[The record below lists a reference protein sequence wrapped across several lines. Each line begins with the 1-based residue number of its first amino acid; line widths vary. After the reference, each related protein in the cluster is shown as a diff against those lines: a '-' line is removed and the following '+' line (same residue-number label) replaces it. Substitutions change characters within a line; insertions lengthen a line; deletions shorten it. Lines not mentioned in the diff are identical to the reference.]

1 MNVMHE
7 IKRLTNADTLVHD
20 LNDRL
25 RRLAYVR
32 ELHHSDIRRQTR
44 REFDRHYM
52 TQVSSALLAE
62 TERHEVKY
70 LQ

>member
-1 MNVMHE
+1 MQHSK
-7 IKRLTNADTLVHD
+7 ILTNADTLVHD

-32 ELHHSDIRRQTR
+32 ELHHSDIRRKTR
-44 REFDRHYM
+44 RELDRHYM
-52 TQVSSALLAE
+52 IQVSLALLAD